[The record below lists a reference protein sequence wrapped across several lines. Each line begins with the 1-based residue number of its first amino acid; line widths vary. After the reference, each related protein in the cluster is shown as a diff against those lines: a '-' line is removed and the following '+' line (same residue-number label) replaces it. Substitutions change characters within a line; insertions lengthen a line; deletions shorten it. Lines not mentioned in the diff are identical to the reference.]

1 MRPSELATLESE
13 LATLESEL
21 ATQASVNHSTQ
32 MAHQSELTDSPDRL
46 RLSGQSPPSNFLH
59 EVVGLL
65 LVGPKVLPRFVLSF
79 PFGLHGELKDV
90 IQSKVL
96 LQ

>member
-1 MRPSELATLESE
+1 MDADKRAALEAE
-13 LATLESEL
+13 FGR
-21 ATQASVNHSTQ
+21 V
-32 MAHQSELTDSPDRL
+32 D
-46 RLSGQSPPSNFLH
+46 
-59 EVVGLL
+59 
-65 LVGPKVLPRFVLSF
+65 PKVLPRFVLSF